1 VLLAVVPTTATM
13 LAVQPLIAVSFSLSF
28 VGQSRLLAASVPAD
42 QQSSAQTLGSAVSF
56 GFGSLLAGVLGG
68 HLADAAGY
76 GALFA
81 AMGVVSLAGAG
92 IGVIALWRSRGRAA
106 QEVTPRAGA

>member
-1 VLLAVVPTTATM
+1 M
-13 LAVQPLIAVSFSLSF
+13 IAVQPLIAVSFSLSF

-81 AMGVVSLAGAG
+81 AMGVVSLVGAG
-92 IGVIALWRSRGRAA
+92 IGAVALWRSAGRGRSARAPRPVEGATPGSGAA
-106 QEVTPRAGA
+106 